1 MDNPPLARLRG
12 APLILAI
19 VAAMIAAMVLLPANP
34 AQAAAR
40 GAGFGSWQP
49 VSAYGWHGS
58 MIVGGVHAYCIL
70 PGAPA
75 PTGPTTDLG
84 VRTSVSGLSA
94 QQLAGI
100 NHLVTVYGQ
109 TDDPVQAASVA
120 WAVKAIADWDAALH
134 HYGYRGNSLAGAVN
148 WTFSALSPRHNAEI
162 QKRAVAYYEEAR
174 RVRVPPA
181 PSGELAF
188 TTDPA
193 DPTRGTV
200 TVRTPTSAARG
211 TLTLKGAV
219 FAQTGAATLT
229 GAKPDVAY
237 AVRSAAGKP
246 GRPHTV
252 TGSGRFEA
260 GVAAAVR
267 HFTTSGG
274 QDTAGPGGRVSF
286 TVTGR
291 DAAPRATGFTPVI
304 STQVIAAFTAGGP
317 FIDDV
322 TVRVADGEW
331 PRSARGSFLP
341 LRATATV
348 YRTRAEPKEGAR
360 APASA
365 EPVGELEL
373 VTDPSVGPRKAYR
386 VTSAWR
392 ADEPGFYVAVWR
404 IAASAQ
410 PDAHALRLPK
420 DYLWEERFGVA
431 TQMTMVP
438 DVSSRAQASTS
449 AGETVSDTIIVG
461 DPLPSEGLDV
471 GSALYRA
478 EEGVV
483 AGDTC
488 ADERLVWESPLQRV
502 TAPGEVTVTSP
513 PIAAAG
519 TYYWQE
525 RALDA
530 EGAVVHLGAC
540 GIPDETSTIVPAPTP
555 APQPTPE
562 PTPTPE
568 ATATPQPTPSPE
580 PTPTPTLVPPVTAP
594 PPASPPMPPSGG
606 PGLALTG
613 MQPDALRT
621 IAGAGV
627 TALTLGATAF
637 AYPRRRRFGAPSTI
651 G

>member
-1 MDNPPLARLRG
+1 MDHGPLARLRG
-12 APLILAI
+12 VPLILAL
-19 VAAMIAAMVLLPANP
+19 VAAVIASLVLMPAGP
-34 AQAAAR
+34 AQAASR
-40 GAGFGSWQP
+40 GSGFGAWQP

-58 MIVGGVHAYCIL
+58 MLVGGVHTYCIL

-84 VRTSVSGLSA
+84 VRTSVLGLSA

-134 HYGYRGNSLAGAVN
+134 HYGYRGDSLAGAVN

-162 QKRAVAYYEEAR
+162 QKRAVAYYDEAR
-174 RVRVPPA
+174 RVKA
-181 PSGELAF
+181 PTAPRGELEF

-193 DPTRGTV
+193 DPTLGTV
-200 TVRTPTSAARG
+200 TVRTPARTARG

-219 FAQTGAATLT
+219 FAHTGADTLT
-229 GAKPDVAY
+229 GVKPDVAY
-237 AVRSAAGKP
+237 AIRSAAGKP

-252 TGSGRFEA
+252 TGSGRFET

-274 QDTAGPGGRVSF
+274 QDTAGPGGRLSF

-291 DAAPRATGFTPVI
+291 DAAPRAAGFAPVI
-304 STQVIAAFTAGGP
+304 STQVTAAYAAGGP
-317 FIDDV
+317 FVDDV
-322 TVRVADGEW
+322 TVRVAEGEW
-331 PRSARGSFLP
+331 PRTAHGSYLP

-348 YRTRAEPKEGAR
+348 YRTRTEPREGAS

-373 VTDPSVGPRKAYR
+373 ITDPSIGPRKAYR

-392 ADEPGFYVAVWR
+392 VDEPGFYVAVWR
-404 IAASAQ
+404 ITASAQ
-410 PDAHALRLPK
+410 PDADALRLPK

-438 DVSSRAQASTS
+438 DVSSRAQASAS

-478 EEGVV
+478 EEGI
-483 AGDTC
+483 AAAETC
-488 ADERLVWESPLQRV
+488 TDEQLVWQSPLLRITV
-502 TAPGEVTVTSP
+502 PGEVTVTAP
-513 PIAAAG
+513 PITEAG
-519 TYYWQE
+519 TYYWRE
-525 RALDA
+525 RALDI
-530 EGAVVHLGAC
+530 EGALVHLGAC
-540 GIPDETSTIVPAPTP
+540 GIPEETSVVVPAPTP

-562 PTPTPE
+562 PSPTPE
-568 ATATPQPTPSPE
+568 PTATPE
-580 PTPTPTLVPPVTAP
+580 PTPAAEPSPTPTLIPPVSAP
-594 PPASPPMPPSGG
+594 PPASPPTPPSGG

-613 MQPDALRT
+613 MQPGVLRT

-627 TALTLGATAF
+627 TALTLGATAL